1 MLRAII
7 FDLDGV
13 LVKFSLDSKKI
24 KEEVVEF
31 LESKGVPPGVLSST
45 MPFSK
50 IRETAATQLRMGGR
64 GEPEISGLIA
74 EAEEILVRHEMDA
87 ALKAEL
93 LPNVKEVLEKIVSH
107 GVRLGLFTYNNSRA
121 ASLALKKNGIEG
133 FFSAVVARDSVERAK
148 PNPIHLRTVIDR
160 LGVAREEAIVVG
172 DSEMDIK
179 PSKELGVRVVAITTG
194 IKTAEELEAHDPD
207 FIVNDIREVL
217 EIAGIR

>member
-13 LVKFSLDSKKI
+13 LVKFSLDSRKI

-31 LESKGVPPGVLSST
+31 LERNGVPHGVLGVT

-50 IRETAATQLRMGGR
+50 IRETAAEQLRMTGR
-64 GEPEISGLIA
+64 GEAEIRGLMA
-74 EAEEILVRHEMDA
+74 EAEEILIRHEMDA
-87 ALKAEL
+87 ALKADL
-93 LPNVKEVLEKIVSH
+93 LPNVKEALEKIASH
-107 GVRLGLFTYNNSRA
+107 GIRLGLFTYNNSRA
-121 ASLALKKNGIEG
+121 ADLALRKNGIEK

-179 PSKELGVRVVAITTG
+179 PSKELGVRVIGITTG
-194 IKTAEELEAHDPD
+194 IKTAEELEAYGPD
-207 FIVNDIREVL
+207 FIVDDIRKVL